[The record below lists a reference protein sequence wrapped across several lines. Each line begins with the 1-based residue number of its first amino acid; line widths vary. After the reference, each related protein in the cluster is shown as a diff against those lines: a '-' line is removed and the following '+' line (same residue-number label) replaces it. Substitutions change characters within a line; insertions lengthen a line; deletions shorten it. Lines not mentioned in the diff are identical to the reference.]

1 LASSYDDPEEVKKHY
16 KSDDNRMQ
24 QVQLMLVEKTV
35 VEKVLEVAQVTE
47 KASSYDE
54 VVQSAQAGAN

>member
-1 LASSYDDPEEVKKHY
+1 
-16 KSDDNRMQ
+16 MQ